1 MPNRILKESICTSDS
16 IDRLTWFEEVLFYR
30 LIVNCDDY
38 GRFDGR
44 AAIIKNRLFPL
55 KENLTAASV
64 EKAISQLANAGLVTL
79 YMFEGKPY
87 LYLPTWADHQN
98 VRSKK
103 SKYPSPEISSQ
114 ADENSVNTS
123 ANICTQMYA
132 NVPVIQSNP
141 NPIQSEYES
150 VSESYSRCENTTTT
164 PTPPPPE
171 NAEAAKAV
179 AAYQDKL
186 GTFLS
191 STATREL
198 IGFTKSL
205 GAELCIHALDAALD
219 NGQRNWNYIK
229 AILNRY
235 CTEGFT
241 NVAQAV
247 DEENEHRRKLKGGSN
262 GNTGKTE
269 KYAGRQFGETV

>member
-1 MPNRILKESICTSDS
+1 MIKIPNRIIKETICSSDS
-16 IDRLTWFEEVLFYR
+16 IDKLSWFEEVLFYR

-55 KENLTAASV
+55 KENLTVSSV

-79 YMFEGKPY
+79 YVFESKPY
-87 LYLPTWADHQN
+87 LYLPTWANHQSI
-98 VRSKK
+98 RSKR
-103 SKYPSPEISSQ
+103 SKYPAPADNSQ
-114 ADENSVNTS
+114 AYESNLQAYESNL
-123 ANICTQMYA
+123 QA

-150 VSESYSRCENTTTT
+150 VSESYSRCENTTT
-164 PTPPPPE
+164 PTPPE
-171 NAEAAKAV
+171 NTEAAKAV

-262 GNTGKTE
+262 GNTGKPD